1 MARIKVLSAKEVDQH
16 FAPVSRR
23 AVREEELKPYRE
35 AVQQLGDNL
44 PGGVIDLDENE
55 NPRMVMV
62 RLHRAAHDQNKYL
75 RFQRHGKNQRQ
86 LRFRLQTPE
95 ETARLKDRGAKLA
108 QARQARR

>member
-1 MARIKVLSAKEVDQH
+1 MDLNHV

-23 AVREEELKPYRE
+23 ALREEEMRPYRQ
-35 AVQQLGDNL
+35 AVDQLSEKT
-44 PGGVIDLDENE
+44 PGGVVDLDENE
-55 NPRMVMV
+55 NPRLVMM
-62 RLHRAAHDQNKYL
+62 RMHRAAHDQNRYL

-108 QARQARR
+108 QARRAKR